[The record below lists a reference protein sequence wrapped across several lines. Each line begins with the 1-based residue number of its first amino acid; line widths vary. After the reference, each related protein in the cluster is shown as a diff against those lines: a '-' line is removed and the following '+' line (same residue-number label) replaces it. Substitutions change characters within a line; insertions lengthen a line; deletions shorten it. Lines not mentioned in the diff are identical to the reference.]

1 MAELKIFVAFVN
13 GVIRQDIFKEEGI
26 TEEIMKV
33 ELFPNLNV
41 EEFQIML
48 KKTRKIVN
56 VRIITHCGPSLG
68 SYSGYTLCSFPLTW
82 TQPVAQ
88 EALYTLVT
96 KCRVVAAVCQLNAH
110 CFKIM
115 VLVDL
120 IEHGKIQHGHEPS

>member
-26 TEEIMKV
+26 TEEIMKE

-68 SYSGYTLCSFPLTW
+68 SYWG
-82 TQPVAQ
+82 
-88 EALYTLVT
+88 
-96 KCRVVAAVCQLNAH
+96 
-110 CFKIM
+110 
-115 VLVDL
+115 
-120 IEHGKIQHGHEPS
+120 